1 MIGLGRLNAQRWS
14 VGSWVTPMTLVVVVA
29 LAALLSS
36 TVAPGTA
43 LAAVLV
49 AAVAAAIA
57 AGPFLGRAAA
67 ERLILL
73 YIFLTPLNFFILGD
87 SPVSL
92 ERQSFGFRLSASDL
106 VLPLLLVALF
116 HRRLEGGPL
125 PGSRLTFLLV
135 ALAIALSVSWLQSVL
150 FLGSLTAFST
160 GKFLGFAYLI
170 VFTAAATSVIRE
182 RALWN
187 QAIDA
192 LTLSGA
198 VAGAIGTVGWLFW
211 RFGFPNPLVD
221 GDRLTSTMWADPN
234 IFAGLMAV
242 TLILA
247 IARTRFADSSSR
259 WLWVACAAIILTA
272 LILSQSRS
280 GSIAAIVG
288 LAALAVWYR
297 PSVVLAGIAALV
309 VTGSLIWAIGI
320 WVDLPVSGGAGIWN
334 DKRFEGTTVESRT
347 EYWRRGAALLPTESL
362 SGIGVGVFEQTN
374 LVKAGPGSA
383 DTFARAHNTY
393 LTSVLELG
401 VTGTLALAM
410 LAGGVLGA
418 LREGLR
424 GLDKTDRWM
433 LSATACA
440 LVSVMVFA
448 VAVDAMYQRHLW
460 ILIALI
466 LASPAAA
473 AATRCQKGE
482 PAPAQSNGREG

>member
-14 VGSWVTPMTLVVVVA
+14 VGSWVTLTTLVVAVA
-29 LAALLSS
+29 LAALLSF

-43 LAAVLV
+43 SAAVLV

-73 YIFLTPLNFFILGD
+73 YIFLTPLHFFILGD
-87 SPVSL
+87 SLVSFQP
-92 ERQSFGFRLSASDL
+92 QSFGLRLSASDL

-125 PGSRLTFLLV
+125 PGSRMTFLLV
-135 ALAIALSVSWLQSVL
+135 ALGIALSVSWLQSVL

-170 VFTAAATSVIRE
+170 VFTAAAASVIRE

-187 QAIDA
+187 RAIDTLA
-192 LTLSGA
+192 LSGA
-198 VAGAIGTVGWLFW
+198 VAAAIGIVGWLFW
-211 RFGFPNPLVD
+211 RFGAPNPLTE
-221 GDRLTSTMWADPN
+221 GERLTSTMWLDAN

-242 TLILA
+242 TLILT
-247 IARTRFADSSSR
+247 IARARFADRSAR
-259 WLWVACAAIILTA
+259 WWWLACAAIILIA

-280 GSIAAIVG
+280 GAIAAIAG
-288 LAALAVWYR
+288 LAALAVLYR
-297 PSVVLAGIAALV
+297 PSVALAVLAALA
-309 VTGSLIWAIGI
+309 VTGSLIWAINI
-320 WVDLPVSGGAGIWN
+320 WVGLPVTGGAGVWN
-334 DKRFEGTTVESRT
+334 AKRFEGTTVESRT
-347 EYWRRGAALLPTESL
+347 EFWRRGAALLPTESL
-362 SGIGVGVFEQTN
+362 TGIGVGAFEQIN
-374 LVKAGPGSA
+374 PDVLGSN
-383 DTFARAHNTY
+383 DSFARAHNTY
-393 LTSVLELG
+393 LSSVLELG
-401 VTGTLALAM
+401 VTGTIALAM
-410 LAGGVLGA
+410 FAGGVLGA

-424 GLDKTDRWM
+424 RLGKSDRWM

-440 LVSVMVFA
+440 LASMMVFA

-466 LASPAAA
+466 LTCPAVWVAADRRYTEPPPVSSPA
-473 AATRCQKGE
+473 GSE
-482 PAPAQSNGREG
+482 E

>member
-14 VGSWVTPMTLVVVVA
+14 VGSWATPTTLVVAVA
-29 LAALLSS
+29 LAALLSF

-43 LAAVLV
+43 SAAVLV

-73 YIFLTPLNFFILGD
+73 YIFLTPLHFFILGD
-87 SPVSL
+87 SLVSFQP
-92 ERQSFGFRLSASDL
+92 QSFGFRLSASDL

-211 RFGFPNPLVD
+211 RFGFPSPLVD

-309 VTGSLIWAIGI
+309 VTGSLIWAINI
-320 WVDLPVSGGAGIWN
+320 WVGLPVSGGAGVWN
-334 DKRFEGTTVESRT
+334 DKRFEGTTVSSRT
-347 EYWRRGAALLPTESL
+347 EFWRRGAALLPTESL
-362 SGIGVGVFEQTN
+362 TGIGVGAFEQIN
-374 LVKAGPGSA
+374 PDVLGSN
-383 DTFARAHNTY
+383 DSFARAHNTY
-393 LTSVLELG
+393 LSSVLELG
-401 VTGTLALAM
+401 VTGTIALAM
-410 LAGGVLGA
+410 FAGGVLGA

-424 GLDKTDRWM
+424 RLGKSDRWM

-440 LVSVMVFA
+440 LASMMVFA

-466 LASPAAA
+466 LTCPAVWVAADRRYTEPPPVSSPA
-473 AATRCQKGE
+473 GSE
-482 PAPAQSNGREG
+482 E